1 MLEILRKISLF
12 KELTEEQLKLLL
24 KGTNA
29 WLNSGE
35 MLFNQGDPAK
45 HFYVVL
51 EGAVRISREISNR
64 EFVLG
69 TYVTGTFFGEVP
81 LLAGTPHPASGL
93 AVCRSHVYS
102 LQEDDFWQ
110 MLIILPPIRKAVL
123 GFMASRMQELQML
136 SRQHERLISL
146 GTLAAGLA
154 HELNNPASAV
164 RQAAGQ
170 LREGLQNRHAL
181 ALRHVEQ
188 HLTPAQLE
196 KLLELKHDAVKH
208 AVTSNCFDPLA
219 QIDWEDELVGWLE
232 EHGIADGWR
241 IAPNLVAGGLKTEQL
256 EAIGEQ
262 VATDTLSDVL
272 TWLEATLAE
281 AVMLNVLDHGTA
293 RISELVKAVKA
304 YSYMDQ
310 DSLKD
315 IDLHEGLENTLTILG
330 HKLRNRGVLVIREY
344 AQNLPCIRA
353 DGSALNQVW
362 TNLIDN
368 AIDAIASRFANDVLD
383 EQGTVWVRTSVE
395 KDYVVVEIADNG
407 SGIPP
412 EIQPRIFE
420 PFFTTKRVGTGTGL
434 GLDIAYRIVGGQYNG
449 SLRCFSKPGYTR
461 FLVRMSI
468 RPFPPAQT

>member
-24 KGTNA
+24 KGNNA
-29 WLNSGE
+29 WLNPGE

-81 LLAGTPHPASGL
+81 LLAGTPHPASGQ

-123 GFMASRMQELQML
+123 GFMASRMQDLQML

-170 LREGLQNRHAL
+170 LREGVQNRHTL

-196 KLLELKHDAVKH
+196 ELLELKHDAVKH
-208 AVTSNCFDPLA
+208 AVTSNCFEPLA

-241 IAPNLVAGGLKTEQL
+241 IAPNLVAGGLKTEQF
-256 EAIGEQ
+256 EAISEQ
-262 VATDTLSDVL
+262 VATDTLNDVL
-272 TWLEATLAE
+272 TWLEATVAE

-310 DSLKD
+310 ASLKD

-344 AQNLPCIRA
+344 AQNLPCLRA

-368 AIDAIASRFANDVLD
+368 AIDAIASRFANDALG
-383 EQGTVWVRTSVE
+383 EQGTVWVRSAVE
-395 KDYVVVEIADNG
+395 KDHVVVEIADNG

-420 PFFTTKRVGTGTGL
+420 PFFTTKGVGTGTGL

-461 FLVRMSI
+461 FLVRLPI
-468 RPFPPAQT
+468 RPFQPAQT